1 MLTVAAAE
9 RPMAYGELSEATG
22 QMHRTTQIQAALL
35 SDGRGKQRGM
45 NLLVRV
51 QGDDRRLKLLTT
63 SPSGDAIARQFLA
76 DEKDAELESSYKNE
90 LSAKVLPALGHV
102 LGMAPEI
109 KLGTFCVLLYI
120 VERNPEFALDGLP
133 SVTITNDLG
142 ISNLPR
148 HIAVL
153 SSGGKTGKDLGLVEM
168 ISDRGPDKRVVVP
181 SLTGK
186 GLQLMANVAAAL
198 QQKRPD
204 PVKTPKPERLAD
216 DATHADVNAFG
227 DDDWNFDEIEW
238 MGSEDDDEPAQT

>member
-1 MLTVAAAE
+1 
-9 RPMAYGELSEATG
+9 MAYGELSETTG
-22 QMHRTTQIQAALL
+22 QTHRTTQIQAALL
-35 SDGRGKQRGM
+35 SDGRGKQPGM
-45 NLLVRV
+45 HLLVRV
-51 QGDDRRLKLLTT
+51 QGDDRRLKLLIT
-63 SPSGDAIARQFLA
+63 SPAGDAVARRFLA
-76 DEKDAELESSYKNE
+76 DREVADFKNAHKRE
-90 LSAKVLPALGHV
+90 LSETVLPAIAHV
-102 LGMAPEI
+102 LSIAPEI

-120 VERNPEFALDGLP
+120 VEHNPKFALDGLP